1 MPPPPN
7 DRNHLAEIAIRST
20 IRNMGSDRET
30 EREGW
35 GGGYISYPSN
45 SLLSPSR
52 KRLPR
57 MLRDTDINII
67 IIIVIIIPAVPAPA
81 AIDLF

>member
-1 MPPPPN
+1 M
-7 DRNHLAEIAIRST
+7 I
-20 IRNMGSDRET
+20 
-30 EREGW
+30 ERERGVGW
-35 GGGYISYPSN
+35 GLYIIPIKFS
-45 SLLSPSR
+45 LSPSR

-67 IIIVIIIPAVPAPA
+67 IIIITIPVVPAPA

>member
-1 MPPPPN
+1 
-7 DRNHLAEIAIRST
+7 
-20 IRNMGSDRET
+20 MGSDRET

-67 IIIVIIIPAVPAPA
+67 IIIIIIPVVPAPA
-81 AIDLF
+81 AIDLFLKKVNISKITERGKVVIYFQ

>member
-1 MPPPPN
+1 MIE
-7 DRNHLAEIAIRST
+7 R
-20 IRNMGSDRET
+20 

-67 IIIVIIIPAVPAPA
+67 IIIITIPVVPAPA
-81 AIDLF
+81 AKDLFKKKKVNISKITERGKVVIYFQ